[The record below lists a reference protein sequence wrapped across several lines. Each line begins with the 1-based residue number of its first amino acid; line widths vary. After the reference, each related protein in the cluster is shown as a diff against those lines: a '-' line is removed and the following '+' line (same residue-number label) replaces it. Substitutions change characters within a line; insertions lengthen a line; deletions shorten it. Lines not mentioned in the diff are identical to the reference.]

1 MIELLVP
8 VAALYLLHKANLIN
22 LDFPLRRLVRW
33 RRGGAAFA
41 PEPKAGLFSGEAET
55 EAARLV
61 ATYGLGAWEAR
72 ANRHDFAVSLGYLQG
87 LERAFREAGVTL
99 PAQVSALD
107 AGPSDW
113 FYVQAQ
119 HALLSRYGAENPR
132 EVALDGVELDAYR
145 LYKNLRSRHDWAMCY
160 IGDLAGVRYMAQ
172 DVRRYDRPVDLAF
185 MLYPFLFADDHNR
198 WGLPR
203 GLLRPEALLAHVSG
217 LIRPGG
223 YLVIANQ
230 GAAER
235 EAQHRLLEAAGLSVI
250 WWSRHD
256 TALFAFE
263 PERYLTVV
271 RIPG

>member
-8 VAALYLLHKANLIN
+8 VAALYLLHKAHVIN

-33 RRGGAAFA
+33 RRGGVAFA
-41 PEPKAGLFSGEAET
+41 PEPKAGLFSGEAEA

-61 ATYGLGAWEAR
+61 ATYGLGDWEAR
-72 ANRHDFAVSLGYLQG
+72 SNRHDFAVSLGYLQG
-87 LERAFREAGVTL
+87 LERAFREAGVQL
-99 PAQVSALD
+99 PARVAALD

-113 FYVQAQ
+113 FYVQVQ
-119 HALLSRYGAENPR
+119 HALLSRYGAARAR

-145 LYKNLRSRHDWAMCY
+145 LYKNLRSRHDWAMSY
-160 IGDLAGVRYMAQ
+160 IGDLAGVRYLAQ
-172 DVRRYDRPVDLAF
+172 DVRGYAQRVDLAF
-185 MLYPFLFADDHNR
+185 MLYPFLFAEDHNR

-203 GLLRPEALLAHVSG
+203 GYLRPQALLAHVSG

-235 EAQHRLLEAAGLSVI
+235 ETQHRLLADAGLPVI

-256 TALFAFE
+256 TPLFAFE

-271 RIPG
+271 RIPD